1 MNLIE
6 GWTKKLS
13 VERPRQLSPRQF
25 LHGAI
30 DRVEASNLCLQ
41 GGPGAFLVRESR
53 RRPGDLGKI
62 SFLTK
67 IFFNFYS
74 DNFAHLKF
82 SIYFFSSDG

>member
-62 SFLTK
+62 NFLIK
-67 IFFNFYS
+67 SYLKCL
-74 DNFAHLKF
+74 LKF
-82 SIYFFSSDG
+82 RSFEIIHILFKF